1 MISKTLA
8 DIAEN
13 VRSRRILS
21 LFDDDDRFDA
31 FSAEADGLLLDYSKT
46 NVDHA
51 TRNALVDLIEAK
63 GLATRRPAMFAGE
76 RINQTEDRAVLHTA
90 LRASDDAELML
101 DGVDVLDDVRKTRER
116 MFTFAEDL
124 RGGLEKGAT
133 GKAFRDVVNI
143 GIGGS
148 DLGPAMACA
157 ALAPY
162 ADGPNLHFVSNID
175 AAHISDTLAG
185 LDPETTLFVIAS
197 KTFTTIET
205 MTNAKTALHWLEAKL
220 GDQAGQHLVAI
231 SSDLTK
237 TAAFGIA
244 PERVFGFADW
254 VGGRYSLWG
263 PIGLP
268 ILLAIGKA
276 DFAAFL
282 AGARAMDTHFQTAVP
297 SQNLPVLMAA
307 IGIWHHTINGYSS
320 RAILPYDQHLN
331 LLPAYLQQLDM
342 ESNGKSVKLD
352 GSGLDGPSGPIVWG
366 QPGTNGQHA
375 FYQLLHQGS
384 HIVPAE
390 FLIAREGHEPDL
402 AHHHR
407 LLQANCL
414 AQSEA
419 LMRGRSADETRKM
432 LEVQGKDRD
441 LTPHQTFPGN
451 RPSITLCYPKLTPFV
466 LGQIIALYEHRV
478 FVEGVVW
485 GINSF
490 DQFGV
495 ELGKVLAVDIEPL
508 LVKGAGNGDH
518 DGSTN
523 GLIARLGAR

>member
-21 LFDDDDRFDA
+21 LFDDEDRFDA

-63 GLATRRPAMFAGE
+63 GLAARRAAMFAGE

-90 LRASDDAELML
+90 LRASDDAELIL
-101 DGVDVLDDVRKTRER
+101 DGVDVLDEVRKTRER

-148 DLGPAMACA
+148 DLGSAMACA
-157 ALAPY
+157 ALTPY

-185 LDPETTLFVIAS
+185 LDPETTLFVVAS

-276 DFAAFL
+276 DFAAL
-282 AGARAMDTHFQTAVP
+282 HSSDP
-297 SQNLPVLMAA
+297 S
-307 IGIWHHTINGYSS
+307 
-320 RAILPYDQHLN
+320 
-331 LLPAYLQQLDM
+331 
-342 ESNGKSVKLD
+342 
-352 GSGLDGPSGPIVWG
+352 
-366 QPGTNGQHA
+366 
-375 FYQLLHQGS
+375 
-384 HIVPAE
+384 
-390 FLIAREGHEPDL
+390 
-402 AHHHR
+402 
-407 LLQANCL
+407 
-414 AQSEA
+414 
-419 LMRGRSADETRKM
+419 
-432 LEVQGKDRD
+432 
-441 LTPHQTFPGN
+441 
-451 RPSITLCYPKLTPFV
+451 
-466 LGQIIALYEHRV
+466 
-478 FVEGVVW
+478 
-485 GINSF
+485 
-490 DQFGV
+490 
-495 ELGKVLAVDIEPL
+495 
-508 LVKGAGNGDH
+508 
-518 DGSTN
+518 
-523 GLIARLGAR
+523 